1 VLLHDRATDRQS
13 HPQPLRLGG
22 VKRREDLVELLRGQP
37 HPTVLD
43 RHEHRA
49 RRLLTCPDPHL
60 ARALGH
66 GGQRLQ
72 HVQHEVEQDLL
83 ELHPITHH
91 RGEVGGDLHVQGYP
105 LVDEFML
112 EQADD
117 LVHERRQRQP
127 RRRGS
132 GFAQERAQPG
142 NDLAGP
148 LPVVDDALERLAGI
162 LKVGRRPR
170 QPAQASTAV
179 GHDGREGL
187 VDFVGDRGGQF
198 AQGGHARDVRQL
210 RLRLAQGFLGPLAF
224 GDVLDHA
231 DREHHCAAL
240 VSHNVY
246 GHVAPD
252 ESAVLADIAFLYV
265 VVVASATQH
274 IGKGCPVGLYIVGVR
289 EGREGHA
296 LELLGTAM
304 TARA

>member
-1 VLLHDRATDRQS
+1 VLWHGTHARLTVHRATAGALLHTPRRPCLHGA
-13 HPQPLRLGG
+13 GG
-22 VKRREDLVELLRGQP
+22 V
-37 HPTVLD
+37 
-43 RHEHRA
+43 
-49 RRLLTCPDPHL
+49 CP
-60 ARALGH
+60 
-66 GGQRLQ
+66 
-72 HVQHEVEQDLL
+72 
-83 ELHPITHH
+83 
-91 RGEVGGDLHVQGYP
+91 
-105 LVDEFML
+105 
-112 EQADD
+112 
-117 LVHERRQRQP
+117 P
-127 RRRGS
+127 RR
-132 GFAQERAQPG
+132 
-142 NDLAGP
+142 
-148 LPVVDDALERLAGI
+148 
-162 LKVGRRPR
+162 GRRPR

-231 DREHHCAAL
+231 DREHQCAAL